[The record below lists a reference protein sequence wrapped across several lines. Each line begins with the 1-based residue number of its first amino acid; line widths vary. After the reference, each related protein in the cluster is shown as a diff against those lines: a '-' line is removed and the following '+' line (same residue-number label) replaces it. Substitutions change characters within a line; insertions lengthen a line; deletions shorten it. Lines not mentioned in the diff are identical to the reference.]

1 MSHDKVIQDEPNQA
15 LCRAKDSNWLI
26 IFLSGQGFSE
36 NFLIYLAWVSSGVG
50 TQALPHW
57 APPTSVPVL
66 SVDGW
71 FHLFSHRPR
80 PRCIECVD
88 SIPTSK
94 VTDRWK
100 KILLWISK
108 YMWGGRMVGRV
119 DLDSSSKYLFHI
131 HVNNNFSN
139 LN

>member
-1 MSHDKVIQDEPNQA
+1 MKKWSKMNLTKPLVRPRIQIDWSYFF
-15 LCRAKDSNWLI
+15 RVKD
-26 IFLSGQGFSE
+26 FLRL
-36 NFLIYLAWVSSGVG
+36 FLIYLAWVSSGVG
-50 TQALPHW
+50 IQALPHW
-57 APPTSVPVL
+57 APPTSVPVW
-66 SVDGW
+66 SADGW
-71 FHLFSHRPR
+71 FHLFSHRPH

-119 DLDSSSKYLFHI
+119 DFNSSPKYLFNI
-131 HVNNNFSN
+131 HVKNNFSK
-139 LN
+139 

>member
-15 LCRAKDSNWLI
+15 LCKGKGLNWLT
-26 IFLSGQGFSE
+26 IFLLGQGFPG

-50 TQALPHW
+50 IQALPHW
-57 APPTSVPVL
+57 APPTSVPVW

-108 YMWGGRMVGRV
+108 YMWCGCIFGHFN
-119 DLDSSSKYLFHI
+119 SSSKYLFHI
-131 HVNNNFSN
+131 HVKNNFCE
-139 LN
+139 

>member
-1 MSHDKVIQDEPNQA
+1 MKKCSKMDLTKPFVKG
-15 LCRAKDSNWLI
+15 KDSNWPT
-26 IFLSGQGFSE
+26 IFLLGQGIPG

-50 TQALPHW
+50 IQALPHW
-57 APPTSVPVL
+57 APPTSVPVW

-71 FHLFSHRPR
+71 FHLFSHRPH

-108 YMWGGRMVGRV
+108 YMWGGCIFGQV
-119 DLDSSSKYLFHI
+119 DFNSSSKYLFHI
-131 HVNNNFSN
+131 HVKNNFSE
-139 LN
+139 